1 MKYVYRVEP
10 GDVYWAVTDAG
21 WVVGHSYMIYGP
33 LLQGYTPFPQPSMTQ
48 SFQGKLKKPFGWL
61 TRIKTSNSGAKG
73 VVDTPEDECSSD
85 NLLNKDFLS
94 HP

>member
-1 MKYVYRVEP
+1 MASYREYLL
-10 GDVYWAVTDAG
+10 GC
-21 WVVGHSYMIYGP
+21 IY
-33 LLQGYTPFPQPSMTQ
+33 L
-48 SFQGKLKKPFGWL
+48 FQFSARCGLVRLMEFLK
-61 TRIKTSNSGAKG
+61 IVAQNSCAKG